1 MMFLFFFYEGQTTL
15 EKFSAKVHLIDYM
28 FIQSPAYVL
37 YQPHNNF
44 ERHIR

>member
-1 MMFLFFFYEGQTTL
+1 MFLFFYEGQTTL
-15 EKFSAKVHLIDYM
+15 KKFSAKVYLIDY
-28 FIQSPAYVL
+28 IQSPAYGL